1 MFSNLALRLLQRL
14 FTKSDST
21 SNNIKT
27 VLDADTAVAITEA
40 CMATGLAT
48 ASTNWQLENTLNS
61 YILEEARGAL
71 STAIGLSLSGVRAT
85 TFLTSPELM
94 TAQDLV
100 VTAVG
105 RHIPLV
111 IHLTNQ
117 TLSAHAGA
125 LGSGHKTYHTS
136 SDLGCFVLQATTV
149 QEAVDFSLIAR
160 RVAELTL
167 IPGLVAMDNEQLAI
181 QEVCLPNPELVHKFL
196 GDPNEKITSPTPAQ
210 QLLFGETRR
219 RIPRWFDPD
228 QPVMHGAIQGPDSWA
243 LGAVAKHPY
252 FSHHLEA
259 ILEQSFELLSKYT
272 GRQLAPISSYKTDD
286 AKIVLI
292 AQGSTIETL
301 ENVADYMRNQRKLKV
316 GVLGIRSFRPFSG
329 SKIAEKLRDKQLVA
343 VLERVDTPLA
353 EDPPLMRQVRAA
365 LERASENNRLGKN
378 TYPNY
383 PTIKKL
389 PRFRSVVYG
398 LGGYP
403 LRVSDLIELCETI
416 DTKGQGRIFLGFEFE
431 RSSSIYP
438 KRQILLDN
446 LHRNY
451 PNIAGLGLKSQ
462 QPTPNLAPK
471 DAITIAIHSV
481 SANKLNLEAAN
492 LLYSLH
498 NGWIRSRAGLLKNWS
513 GWFDIFTYS
522 STELKDLGDD
532 LAIDIAVLTSPNKL
546 TQSIPKLSKQGLV
559 LVISN
564 DNWHLTQN
572 IQQAQIYQINN
583 NSAPTILGALFGML
597 VDSGKLTVTT
607 RKILTVYES
616 SLQSEISENEL
627 AIRLEQFEIGLETV
641 TKLAPQ
647 GSMLTNNVWND
658 EAPLAVRHLS
668 SSNDNYSSL
677 PRFWD
682 QVGVL
687 YRNNEVEE
695 LTPDPYLTT
704 GTIPPLTS
712 TFHDLSIGR
721 QMLPTFNP
729 NSCTGCGQ
737 CWTSCP
743 ESAIGSLVISPTALL
758 NAGIKLANADTLQ
771 MLTSK
776 LITNIHKL
784 ARDIEADYPNIGTL
798 VQTAFTDLQDK
809 LPFNEDRKQ
818 AARDAL
824 TLLLNN
830 IGELPIARTEAF
842 FYEAE
847 RFQHDSGELLSIVI
861 NSDACKACGLC
872 IVACEAEALSAKP
885 QTEVNN
891 KIWQLWERLPDT
903 SGNSIEHASKQVG
916 SMQAILLSRH
926 CQLAIAGGDNAEA
939 GSGEKLA
946 VRLALGI
953 TEFQRQPLISDFIKN
968 IIKLRAEITA
978 DIKNSLANAL
988 PSDDLEALA
997 NGLDAINPNQAPL
1010 SALTEQIETNQSL
1023 IDANRLRRLVKI
1035 SQDLNRLYW
1044 QLTEGEHGLG
1054 RSRFSLAIAP
1064 GTLTDWAGHWPDNP
1078 FQVPVAI
1085 DMNGDTANLAIG
1097 LLEGQLHKSIED
1109 IALLRQAKLELEKP
1123 DAASR
1128 AAKLAIIPEW
1138 DELTK
1143 AEQQFCPPLL
1153 VLGNDKVLVSK
1164 TAINQ
1169 LLSLNLP
1176 IKVILFTDLDINTLR
1191 LEPGLLALAQSKAYV
1206 LQTSISH
1213 TEHFLTGM
1221 KEALEFSGPAL
1232 IYIYTPSP
1240 QRHGFNPE
1248 HTIARATDAVNS
1260 RMFPLFKY
1268 NPNATG
1274 VFGSRISLEGNPE
1287 PEQAWATC
1295 ESEFVTPADWAK
1307 NEQRFTS
1314 YFVPNNASYVSVA
1327 DYIDSEGKIAFVTKN
1342 NESFQ
1347 VRPEF
1352 LAVCKER
1359 MQIWQ
1364 TLQELAG
1371 LVTPF
1376 TADVE
1381 DRLTK
1386 QVADKHQAELESL
1399 KQEYEAKIAKLQTE
1413 MEVEMVARV
1422 KNNLM
1427 SLAGYKE

>member
-1 MFSNLALRLLQRL
+1 MFSKLALRLLQRL
-14 FTKSDST
+14 FTKSAST
-21 SNNIKT
+21 PTDIKT
-27 VLDADTAVAITEA
+27 VLDSNTAVAITEA
-40 CMATGLAT
+40 CMAAGMAT
-48 ASTNWQLENTLNS
+48 ASTNWQLENMLNK
-61 YILEEARGAL
+61 YTLEEARGAL

-94 TAQDLV
+94 TAQDLL

-105 RHIPLV
+105 RHVPLV

-125 LGSGHKTYHTS
+125 LGSGHKTYHAS

-167 IPGLVAMDNEQLAI
+167 IPGLVAMDNEQLSI
-181 QEVCLPNPELVHKFL
+181 QEVCLPSPELIHKFL
-196 GDPNEKITSPTPAQ
+196 GDPNEQITSPTPAQ

-219 RIPRWFDPD
+219 RVPRWFDPD

-259 ILEQSFELLSKYT
+259 ILEQSFALLTEYT
-272 GRQLAPISSYKTDD
+272 GRQLGPISSYKTDD
-286 AKIVLI
+286 AKIVLV
-292 AQGSTIETL
+292 AQGSSIETL
-301 ENVADYMRNQRKLKV
+301 ETVADYMRTHRKLKV
-316 GVLGIRSFRPFSG
+316 GVLGIRNFRPFLG
-329 SKIAEKLRDKQLVA
+329 SKIAEKLKNKQVVA

-365 LERASENNRLGKN
+365 LERASENNRLGTN

-403 LRVSDLIELCETI
+403 LRVADLIELCDTI

-446 LHRNY
+446 LHRQY

-481 SANKLNLEAAN
+481 SANKLNLETAS
-492 LLYSLH
+492 LLHSLH
-498 NGWIRSRAGLLKNWS
+498 NGWIRSRSGLLKSWS
-513 GWFDIFTYS
+513 GWLDIFTYS

-532 LAIDIAVLTSPNKL
+532 LAIDIAVLTKPNKL
-546 TQSIPKLSKQGLV
+546 NQSIPRLSKDGLV
-559 LVISN
+559 LVVSN
-564 DNWHLTQN
+564 ETWHLTQN
-572 IQQAQIYQINN
+572 IQQAKIYHIATTTQP
-583 NSAPTILGALFGML
+583 AILGGLFGML
-597 VDSGKLTVTT
+597 VASGKLSVTT
-607 RKILTVYES
+607 RKILTIYET
-616 SLQSEISENEL
+616 SLQHELSENEL
-627 AIRLEQFEIGLETV
+627 TISLEQFKTGLETV
-641 TKLAPQ
+641 SKLDYKTSLP
-647 GSMLTNNVWND
+647 TNTWND
-658 EAPLAVRHLS
+658 EAPLAVRHLGGS
-668 SSNDNYSSL
+668 EDNYSSL

-721 QMLPTFNP
+721 QMLPAFNP
-729 NSCTGCGQ
+729 DNCTGCGQ

-743 ESAIGSLVISPTALL
+743 ESAIGSIVISPTALL
-758 NAGIKLANADTLQ
+758 NAGIKLASADVLQ
-771 MLTSK
+771 MITSK
-776 LITNIHKL
+776 LAANIHKL
-784 ARDIEADYPNIGTL
+784 GRDTETNYSNIGL
-798 VQTAFTDLQDK
+798 LLQIAFADLIDK
-809 LPFNEDRKQ
+809 LPFDTERKQ
-818 AARDAL
+818 AISNAITEL
-824 TLLLNN
+824 VNN

-847 RFQHDSGELLSIVI
+847 RFQHDSGELLAIVI

-872 IVACEAEALSAKP
+872 IEVCEPAALVAKP
-885 QTEVNN
+885 QVKPDN
-891 KIWQLWERLPDT
+891 KLWRLWEQLPDT
-903 SGNSIEHASKQVG
+903 AGTSIEQAQKQVG
-916 SMQAILLSRH
+916 SMPAILLSRY

-946 VRLALGI
+946 VRLALGV
-953 TEFQRQPLISDFIKN
+953 TEFQRQPLVNDSIKN
-968 IIKLRAEITA
+968 IVELRTKITAEI
-978 DIKNSLANAL
+978 KNTLANVL

-997 NGLDAINPNQAPL
+997 ASLNTINSKQAPL
-1010 SALTEQIETNQSL
+1010 STLTKQIENSL
-1023 IDANRLRRLVKI
+1023 DANRLSRLVKV
-1035 SQDLNRLYW
+1035 SQDLNKLHW
-1044 QLTEGEHGLG
+1044 QLTEGKHGLG

-1078 FQVPVAI
+1078 FQVPVSI

-1097 LLEGQLHKSIED
+1097 LLAGQMQKAIEG
-1109 IALLRQAKLELEKP
+1109 IALLRQAKLELKKP
-1123 DAASR
+1123 EEANR
-1128 AAKLAIIPEW
+1128 AAKLSIIPEW
-1138 DELTK
+1138 DELTQV
-1143 AEQQFCPPLL
+1143 EQKFCPPLL
-1153 VLGNDKVLVSK
+1153 LLGNDKVLVSK
-1164 TAINQ
+1164 TALNQ

-1176 IKVILFTDLDINTLR
+1176 IKVILFTDLTIDTRR

-1206 LQTSISH
+1206 VQTSISH
-1213 TEHFLTGM
+1213 TEHFLNGV

-1232 IYIYTPSP
+1232 IYVYTPSP
-1240 QRHGFNPE
+1240 ERHGFSPE
-1248 HTIARATDAVNS
+1248 QTIARANEAVNS

-1268 NPNATG
+1268 NPNAEG

-1287 PEQAWATC
+1287 PEQTWVIDEA
-1295 ESEFVTPADWAK
+1295 ESITPADWAI
-1307 NEQRFTS
+1307 NEQRFAS

-1327 DYIDSEGKIAFVTKN
+1327 DYIANNGKTAFVTKGD
-1342 NESFQ
+1342 ERFQ
-1347 VRPEF
+1347 IRPEF
-1352 LAVCKER
+1352 LAICKER
-1359 MQIWQ
+1359 MQIWR

-1376 TADVE
+1376 TEDVE
-1381 DRLTK
+1381 TRLTQK
-1386 QVADKHQAELESL
+1386 IADQHQAELDNL
-1399 KQEYEAKIAKLQTE
+1399 KQEYEAKIQKLQTE
-1413 MEVEMVARV
+1413 MEAGMATRV
-1422 KNNLM
+1422 KNNLL
-1427 SLAGYKE
+1427 SLAGYE